1 MSKRDYYDILG
12 VTKDADAATIKKS
25 YRKLAMKYHPDR
37 NPDNAEA
44 EDKFKEATEAYE
56 VLSDNKKRQKY
67 DQYGHSGMH
76 AGADFHN
83 FNDMNDIFSN
93 FGDVFGN
100 DVFEQF
106 FGQQMGGRAQ
116 RKKSG
121 PAPARGH
128 DLAHQIALTLKESF
142 EGVKKQ
148 FKIYRYVDCTDCKHT
163 GCEGTSKPTSCTHC
177 RGTGKITM
185 QQGFFAVSQP
195 CNACRGQGFS
205 IEKPCKTCRG
215 QSRVQQ
221 YDSITVTIPAGIY
234 NGADLRVSGRGDAG
248 IFGGVAGDLYVKV
261 AVEKNDTFSRRND
274 DLIGT
279 LSLSY
284 PQLVLGSQIE
294 VDSVDGTKHSV
305 KVPKGCRV
313 GHEIIIP
320 GKGFKKLHGY
330 GHGNLVFITDC
341 VIPQKIS
348 KTAKEKLLD
357 FNQQIEEDGS
367 HNGGITGFFK
377 RFLG

>member
-12 VTKDADAATIKKS
+12 VAKDSDAATIKKA

-37 NPDNAEA
+37 NPDNKEA
-44 EDKFKEATEAYE
+44 EDKFKEATQAYE
-56 VLSDNKKRQKY
+56 VLSDDKKRKRY
-67 DQYGHSGMH
+67 DQFGHSGMN
-76 AGADFHN
+76 AGSDFHN

-106 FGQQMGGRAQ
+106 FGQQMGGRAR

-121 PAPARGH
+121 PTPTRGH
-128 DLAHQIALTLKESF
+128 DLAQQITLTLKESF
-142 EGVKKQ
+142 EGIKKQ
-148 FKIYRYVDCTDCKHT
+148 FKIYRYVDCKDCKHT
-163 GCEGTSKPTSCTHC
+163 GCEGNSKPTACSQC
-177 RGTGKITM
+177 RGTGQVTM

-195 CNACRGQGFS
+195 CSACRGQGFT

-248 IFGGVAGDLYVKV
+248 TFGGVAGDLYVKV
-261 AVEKNDTFSRRND
+261 SVEKHEIFSRRND
-274 DLIGT
+274 DLIGK

-284 PQLVLGSQIE
+284 PQLVLGAQIE
-294 VDSVDGTKHSV
+294 IESVDGSKHTV
-305 KVPKGCRV
+305 KVPKGCAV
-313 GHEIIIP
+313 GHEIVIA

-330 GHGNLVFITDC
+330 GHGNLIFVTDC
-341 VIPQKIS
+341 VIPKKIS
-348 KTAKEKLLD
+348 KAAKDKLLE
-357 FNQQIEEDGS
+357 FNMQVEEDGS
-367 HNGGITGFFK
+367 HGGGITGFFK